1 MSELRV
7 NEGSPMKLRYSV
19 DQHIK
24 IEKKSDLF
32 QKSFKHIDAS
42 DFDDLD

>member
-1 MSELRV
+1 MSELRDK
-7 NEGSPMKLRYSV
+7 EGSPMKLRYSV

-24 IEKKSDLF
+24 VETKLDLF
-32 QKSFKHIDAS
+32 QKSFKNIDAS